1 MRSDIL
7 MLGPTSS
14 TASLL
19 FSGGVSAAN
28 PTPFFS
34 LTDSGTVSCFFS
46 ATFTLS
52 SKLVL
57 LGRNSESDPL
67 SSSLNL
73 KKKGKKE
80 KPVN

>member
-46 ATFTLS
+46 ATLTLS

-67 SSSLNL
+67 SSSLHL
-73 KKKGKKE
+73 KKKRKKRE
-80 KPVN
+80 AC